1 MPSIASHFSC
11 ASLVA
16 KKLDIN
22 NDDFYRGNILP
33 DLLEGIESHY
43 KIDGTYYLIPNIDYY
58 KNHMKNNYLDLGYLC
73 HLLLDK
79 YFLEEY
85 IPNNIKVYKD
95 IDLFVFERIY
105 TDYTNMN
112 KKLIDYYN
120 LDIEY
125 INKIMK
131 EFPVKLDQNKYNSN
145 LNSIN
150 HLTIEDDLKY
160 INFETYLIFLDN
172 ISSRIAKEL
181 KEIMK

>member
-16 KKLDIN
+16 KKLDIK

-33 DLLEGIESHY
+33 DLLEDVDSHY
-43 KIDGTYYLIPNIDYY
+43 KIDGTYYLIPDIDHY
-58 KNHMKNNYLDLGYLC
+58 KNIMKNDYINLGYLC

-85 IPNNIKVYKD
+85 IPNNIKDYKD

-120 LDIEY
+120 LDIKY
-125 INKIMK
+125 LNKIMRN
-131 EFPVKLDQNKYNSN
+131 FPVKLDQKKYKSN
-145 LNSIN
+145 LNNIN
-150 HLTIEDDLKY
+150 HLTIDDNLKY
-160 INFETYLIFLDN
+160 INFDTYLVFLD
-172 ISSRIAKEL
+172 SVSLKIANEL